1 MGKGNTPEGRVK
13 AAVNKVLAR
22 YPESYRYMPVPYGY
36 GLSSLDFLIC
46 HYGWFVAIET
56 KAPGEKPTARQE
68 KIIKEITDAGGKVF
82 VIDGQPSQ
90 LAELEAFLEQVK
102 NASSDQCQTQDAGG
116 ARSGEPPKSFP
127 RGKANSVRRSAA
139 FAPTASADGDVPSEA
154 PRLRSAGSDPDAL

>member
-13 AAVNKVLAR
+13 GAVNKVLAR

-46 HYGWFVAIET
+46 HYGQFIAIET

-68 KIIKEITDAGGKVF
+68 KIIAEIEHAGGRVF
-82 VIDGQPSQ
+82 VIDGQPPQ

-102 NASSDQCQTQDAGG
+102 NASSDQCETQDAGG
-116 ARSGEPPKSFP
+116 ARSGKPPKSFP
-127 RGKANSVRRSAA
+127 RGKANSIRRSPA
-139 FAPTASADGDVPSEA
+139 FTPAASADGDVPAAASG
-154 PRLRSAGSDPDAL
+154 LRGTGTDPDAL